1 MERNQPRNPSYWA
14 SLLAREAV
22 VPTSHASVTSHT
34 NEVWYFSE
42 RFSLDFCLST
52 NMPKGEIVLGCLAP
66 HPPHVVYAE
75 NPDQNEPV
83 SEGGW
88 ETLRWGYNRLARKLK
103 TIDYDALVIFTPH
116 WQTYIGTHFLGLPEF
131 KSKSVDPVFPNIFR
145 YNYDIKVDV
154 ELSEIMREKAS
165 EHGIITKM
173 MRNQDFRVDYG
184 TITSCHML
192 NPDWDKPIVT
202 ISSNRNAHYYSAEV
216 MNEQAAALGRACAEA
231 IEESGKKVV
240 LISSHSL
247 SHRHFVTESPL
258 PEDMSREHIYNHSQY
273 VWDMKLVDLMRE
285 GKMRELID
293 ILPEFTEQT
302 IAETEAGGLTW
313 MMSAMGFPQYSA
325 EIYGYQSVIGTGNL
339 VAAWDPNAVTRE
351 IVL

>member
-1 MERNQPRNPSYWA
+1 MEACPISRGFVSF
-14 SLLAREAV
+14 L
-22 VPTSHASVTSHT
+22 T

-42 RFSLDFCLST
+42 RFSLDFFISD

-75 NPDQNEPV
+75 NPEQNEPV

-103 TIDYDALVIFTPH
+103 SIDYDALVIFTPH

-154 ELSEIMREKAS
+154 DLAERMREKAS

-202 ISSNRNAHYYSAEV
+202 ISSN
-216 MNEQAAALGRACAEA
+216 
-231 IEESGKKVV
+231 
-240 LISSHSL
+240 SL

-258 PEDMSREHIYNHSQY
+258 PEDMSKEHIYNHSQY

-313 MMSAMGFPQYSA
+313 MMAAMGFPEYSA

-339 VAAWDPNAVTRE
+339 VAAWDPNSVTRE

>member
-1 MERNQPRNPSYWA
+1 MERNQQRNPSY
-14 SLLAREAV
+14 LELPLAREAV
-22 VPTSHASVTSHT
+22 VPTSRASATSHT

-42 RFSLDFCLST
+42 RFSLHFFLSS

>member
-1 MERNQPRNPSYWA
+1 
-14 SLLAREAV
+14 
-22 VPTSHASVTSHT
+22 
-34 NEVWYFSE
+34 
-42 RFSLDFCLST
+42 
-52 NMPKGEIVLGCLAP
+52 MPKGEIVLGCLAP

-103 TIDYDALVIFTPH
+103 SIDYDALVIFTPH

-154 ELSEIMREKAS
+154 DLAEKMREKAS

-240 LISSHSL
+240 MISSHSL

-273 VWDMKLVDLMRE
+273 VWDMKLVDLMRN

-313 MMSAMGFPQYSA
+313 MMSAMGFPEYSA

-339 VAAWDPNAVTRE
+339 VAAWDPNGVTRE

>member
-1 MERNQPRNPSYWA
+1 MA
-14 SLLAREAV
+14 
-22 VPTSHASVTSHT
+22 
-34 NEVWYFSE
+34 
-42 RFSLDFCLST
+42 
-52 NMPKGEIVLGCLAP
+52 KGGIVLGCLAP

-75 NPDQNEPV
+75 NPEQNEAFA
-83 SEGGW
+83 EGGW
-88 ETLRWGYNRLARKLK
+88 ETLRWGYHRLARKLK
-103 TIDYDALVIFTPH
+103 SIEYDAMVVFTPH
-116 WQTYIGTHFLGLPEF
+116 WQTYIGTHFLGLPRF
-131 KSKSVDPVFPNIFR
+131 KSKSVDPVFPNLFR
-145 YNYDIKVDV
+145 FNYDITVDV
-154 ELSEIMREKAS
+154 GLSEAMCESAS
-165 EHGIITKM
+165 EAGIVTQM
-173 MRNQDFRVDYG
+173 MRNPDFRVDYG

-216 MNEQAAALGRACAEA
+216 MNEQAGALGEACARA
-231 IEESGKKVV
+231 IESSGKRVV
-240 LISSHSL
+240 LVSSHSL

-285 GKMRELID
+285 GRMREVID
-293 ILPEFTEQT
+293 IMPEFTEQT

-313 MMSAMGFPQYSA
+313 MMAAMDHPDYPA

-339 VAAWDPNAVTRE
+339 LAAWDPQEASRE